1 MTPPMVVRLRLYIA
15 GTAPFSLKAVA
26 NLDALCRSHLQ
37 GRHHI
42 EVIDVLQA
50 PERALSDGV
59 YMTPMLVKLGA
70 EPTCRIVGTLSDA
83 AVVLD
88 ALGVGSVPT

>member
-1 MTPPMVVRLRLYIA
+1 MTPPAVFRLRLYIA
-15 GTAPFSLKAVA
+15 GSAPFSLKAVA
-26 NLDALCRSHLQ
+26 NLGALCRSHLP

-42 EVIDVLQA
+42 EVIDVLQE

-70 EPTCRIVGTLSDA
+70 DPACRIVGTLSDS

-88 ALGVGSVPT
+88 ALGVGQLPT